1 MTRRKLGLL
10 LGVVLVIAVVIN
22 SAASA
27 ARGTATVQ
35 PQVISDAN
43 LKALTTTIG
52 DGANPLP
59 TTRTVPHWWGST
71 LDPNNGVTYGYNMV
85 GADPNNCTG
94 SACSVTV
101 ETDITPLIVNVGGLH
116 LQRKRRSRGN
126 ARLAAVRAQ
135 RLRLDTVRNRRCSEP
150 AARPGRPAL
159 TERCRQSSSSYRTRR
174 CGRSSTRPAAAA
186 TT

>member
-1 MTRRKLGLL
+1 MTVKIQSPIPKSSLRTSKARTHQNASICTVACRTPSPPPRPVVIRAPVHGGEPWETNEGRTRMTLRKLGLP
-10 LGVVLVIAVVIN
+10 LGVVLVIAVVIS

-71 LDPNNGVTYGYNMV
+71 LDPNNGVTYG
-85 GADPNNCTG
+85 
-94 SACSVTV
+94 
-101 ETDITPLIVNVGGLH
+101 
-116 LQRKRRSRGN
+116 
-126 ARLAAVRAQ
+126 
-135 RLRLDTVRNRRCSEP
+135 
-150 AARPGRPAL
+150 
-159 TERCRQSSSSYRTRR
+159 
-174 CGRSSTRPAAAA
+174 
-186 TT
+186 